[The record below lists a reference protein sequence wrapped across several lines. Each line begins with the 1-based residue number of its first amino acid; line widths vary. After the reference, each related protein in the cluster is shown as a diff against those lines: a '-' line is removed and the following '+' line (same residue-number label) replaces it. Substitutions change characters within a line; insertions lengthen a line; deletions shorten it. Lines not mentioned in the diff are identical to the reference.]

1 MLFSKEGGGH
11 CAVIVRNKFTFVSG
25 RDMLLAT
32 VLPTKLKEEPSVAG
46 EYPKNLFKK
55 FAGRSG
61 RGG

>member
-1 MLFSKEGGGH
+1 
-11 CAVIVRNKFTFVSG
+11 
-25 RDMLLAT
+25 MLLAT